1 MTSKL
6 QDKSLDLAIAL
17 TEGLVAGIS
26 KGQDWYKIVGT
37 YVDAPLCKIDDQLRH
52 ANAILMIYNNQA
64 GPYLLARNP
73 STIQS
78 THSTKQM

>member
-6 QDKSLDLAIAL
+6 QDRSIDLAIAL

-37 YVDAPLCKIDDQLRH
+37 YVDAPLCKFFDKLPPLH
-52 ANAILMIYNNQA
+52 TILI
-64 GPYLLARNP
+64 LF
-73 STIQS
+73 
-78 THSTKQM
+78 

>member
-6 QDKSLDLAIAL
+6 QDKSIDLAIAL

-37 YVDAPLCKIDDQLRH
+37 YVDAPLCKVKKKKKVTRVGVMTNFAFFHRLGTFCRKGF
-52 ANAILMIYNNQA
+52 QA
-64 GPYLLARNP
+64 
-73 STIQS
+73 
-78 THSTKQM
+78 

>member
-37 YVDAPLCKIDDQLRH
+37 YVDAPLC
-52 ANAILMIYNNQA
+52 NMI
-64 GPYLLARNP
+64 
-73 STIQS
+73 
-78 THSTKQM
+78 

>member
-6 QDKSLDLAIAL
+6 QDKSIDLAIAL

-37 YVDAPLCKIDDQLRH
+37 YVDAPLCRYFLVI
-52 ANAILMIYNNQA
+52 AF
-64 GPYLLARNP
+64 YLD
-73 STIQS
+73 
-78 THSTKQM
+78 

>member
-37 YVDAPLCKIDDQLRH
+37 YVDAPLCNIHYQSLY
-52 ANAILMIYNNQA
+52 ANTLLIGYND
-64 GPYLLARNP
+64 
-73 STIQS
+73 
-78 THSTKQM
+78 

>member
-37 YVDAPLCKIDDQLRH
+37 YVDAPLCNIYYQSLY
-52 ANAILMIYNNQA
+52 ANTLLIGYND
-64 GPYLLARNP
+64 
-73 STIQS
+73 
-78 THSTKQM
+78 